1 MVYSL
6 IGLKFIYLI
15 KWYIV
20 TLFFLNGGGENL
32 EIVTKIA
39 PIILAL
45 IMLGLGLGL
54 KLEDFSRVLKSPKDF
69 IVGFIS
75 QLIILPIV
83 AYLLIII
90 LRTPPEIA
98 IGVMIIAA
106 APGGVTSNIMTKFAD
121 GDVALSISLTAV
133 ISLISIITVPLIIFT
148 SADLLGITEVSQNI
162 SMTGIAIKMFLVVTV
177 PVILGMII
185 RRFAENFVASKVE
198 IFNKLNI
205 VLFVIFFIAA
215 FYEERENIVSFI
227 MQAGLI
233 ALILNILMMA
243 IAYYIAKAFASGV
256 KQMKC
261 IALECGLQNG
271 TLALFVS
278 TQIFGTNIL
287 YAIPTGAYAL
297 IMYITGFIFISFLRR
312 SN

>member
-1 MVYSL
+1 M
-6 IGLKFIYLI
+6 
-15 KWYIV
+15 
-20 TLFFLNGGGENL
+20 

-54 KLEDFSRVLKSPKDF
+54 KIEDFGRVFKAPKDF
-69 IVGFIS
+69 MVGFIS
-75 QLIILPIV
+75 QLIILPLV

-90 LRTPPEIA
+90 LKTPPEIA

-121 GDVALSISLTAV
+121 GDVALSISLTAI
-133 ISLISIITVPLIIFT
+133 ISLLSIITVPFIIFT
-148 SADLLGITEVSQNI
+148 SADLFGITNIAENI
-162 SMTGIAIKMFLVVTV
+162 SMIGIAFKMFLVVTV

-185 RRFAENFVASKVE
+185 RKFAENFVASKVE

-205 VLFVIFFIAA
+205 VLFAIFFFAA
-215 FYEERENIVSFI
+215 FYEERENLINLLK
-227 MQAGLI
+227 QAGLI
-233 ALILNILMMA
+233 ALLLNVTMMI
-243 IAYYIAKAFASGV
+243 IAFYLGKIFTSGV
-256 KQMKC
+256 KQLKC

-278 TQIFGTNIL
+278 TQIFGSDIL

-297 IMYITGFIFISFLRR
+297 IMYITGFTFVFLLRR
-312 SN
+312 SAN

>member
-1 MVYSL
+1 M
-6 IGLKFIYLI
+6 
-15 KWYIV
+15 
-20 TLFFLNGGGENL
+20 

-54 KLEDFSRVLKSPKDF
+54 KLEDFGRVLKTPKDF

-83 AYLLIII
+83 AYILILIF
-90 LRTPPEIA
+90 RAPPEIA

-106 APGGVTSNIMTKFAD
+106 APGGVTSNVMTKFAD

-133 ISLISIITVPLIIFT
+133 ISLLSIITVPLIIFT
-148 SADLLGITEVSQNI
+148 SADMLGITEVSQNI
-162 SMTGIAIKMFLVVTV
+162 SMTGIALKMFLVVTV

-185 RRFAENFVASKVE
+185 RKVAENFIASKVG

-205 VLFVIFFIAA
+205 VLFIIFFFAA
-215 FYEERENIVSFI
+215 FYEEKENLISFI

-233 ALILNILMMA
+233 TLILNISMIV
-243 IAYYIAKAFASGV
+243 IAYYIAKAFTSGV
-256 KQMKC
+256 KQMRC

-271 TLALFVS
+271 TLAIFVS
-278 TQIFGTNIL
+278 TQIFGTDII
-287 YAIPTGAYAL
+287 YAIPTAAYAL
-297 IMYITGFIFISFLRR
+297 IMYITGFIFIFILRK